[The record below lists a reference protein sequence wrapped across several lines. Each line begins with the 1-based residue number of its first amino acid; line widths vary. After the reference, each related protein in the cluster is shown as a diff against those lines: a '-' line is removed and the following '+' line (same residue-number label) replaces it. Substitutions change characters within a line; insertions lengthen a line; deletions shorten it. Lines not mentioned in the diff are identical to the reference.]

1 MSAPSDPALR
11 FVVLVPVK
19 PPTQGKSRLVGL
31 PDEQRAVLATAFARD
46 TVTAALAARRVA
58 VVMVVTDDAE
68 FAATAAADGCAT
80 LPDGVTGDLNGS
92 LVQAALEAGRRW
104 PSYAVAALC
113 ADLPALRSTDLDEAL
128 GRVPADGAGFVT
140 DAGGEGT
147 TTYAAA
153 SAELFV
159 PRFGPGSRNA
169 HAASGTVEIAGELSS
184 LRQDVDDVG
193 DLGRAMVLGVGAH
206 TAEAMG
212 HDRS

>member
-1 MSAPSDPALR
+1 MSTPSDPALR
-11 FVVLVPVK
+11 FAVLVPVK

-46 TVTAALAARRVA
+46 TVAAALAAHRVA

-68 FAATAAADGCAT
+68 FAAVAAADGCAT

-104 PSYAVAALC
+104 PSYAVAAVC
-113 ADLPALRSTDLDEAL
+113 ADLPALRSADLDDAL
-128 GRVPADGAGFVT
+128 GRVPGDGTGFVA

-153 SAELFV
+153 SAGLFA
-159 PRFGPGSRNA
+159 PRFGAGSRDA
-169 HAASGTVEIAGELSS
+169 HAAAGTIEITGDLSS
-184 LRQDVDDVG
+184 LRQDVDDVA
-193 DLGRAMVLGVGAH
+193 DLGRVMVLGVGAH

-212 HDRS
+212 RGRS

>member
-1 MSAPSDPALR
+1 MSTPPRPALR

-31 PDEQRAVLATAFARD
+31 PDEQRTGLAAAFARD
-46 TVTAALAARRVA
+46 TVAAALAADLVDA
-58 VVMVVTDDAE
+58 VMVVTDDAG
-68 FAATAAADGCAT
+68 FAAVAAADGCAT

-104 PSYAVAALC
+104 PAYAVAAVC
-113 ADLPALRSTDLDEAL
+113 ADLPALRSADLDEAL
-128 GRVPADGAGFVT
+128 ARVPVDGAGFVA
-140 DAGGEGT
+140 DARGEGT
-147 TTYAAA
+147 TTYAAT
-153 SAELFV
+153 SAALFA
-159 PRFGPGSRNA
+159 PRFGPGSRDA
-169 HAASGTVEIAGELSS
+169 HATAGAIEITGELPS

-212 HDRS
+212 HGSR